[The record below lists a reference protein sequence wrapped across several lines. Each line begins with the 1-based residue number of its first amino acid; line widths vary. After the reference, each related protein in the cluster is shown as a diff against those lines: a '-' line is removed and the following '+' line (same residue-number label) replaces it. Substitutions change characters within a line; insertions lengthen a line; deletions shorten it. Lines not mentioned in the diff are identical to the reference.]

1 MKRALR
7 MLCFAVLVALGTRVA
22 GWWIVPVLAAVWVR
36 VDPRDPTPVLTCMA
50 GAALGWAML
59 VGLSALTGPVTT
71 VARRAAGAM
80 DMRPWELLLATLVF
94 SALLAGAAALGAKPS
109 GAP

>member
-1 MKRALR
+1 VTRALR
-7 MLCFAVLVALGTRVA
+7 VLYFAVLVAVGTRAA

-36 VDPRDPTPVLTCMA
+36 VDPRNPTPVLACML

-59 VGLSALTGPVTT
+59 LGLGALTGPVD
-71 VARRAAGAM
+71 VIARRAAGVM
-80 DMRPWELLLATLVF
+80 DMPPWELVLATLLF

-109 GAP
+109 APP

>member
-59 VGLSALTGPVTT
+59 LGLSALTRPVTT

-80 DMRPWELLLATLVF
+80 DVPPWELLLATLVF
-94 SALLAGAAALGAKPS
+94 SSFLAGAAALGAKPS
-109 GAP
+109 APR